1 MKNITVTF
9 LCFLCCIALLVSCSP
24 KPEKTLIGKWQE
36 VNGREAIEFL
46 KDGSYQGSFIWDLT
60 NAPIAV
66 SGTFMVNGDKVD
78 LTVEK
83 PPDLTQMSWKI
94 TFAGSDELTI
104 VFQQG
109 GALKRDGNS
118 AKYQRVK

>member
-9 LCFLCCIALLVSCSP
+9 LCFLCCIAFLVSCSP
-24 KPEKTLIGKWQE
+24 KPEKALIGKWQE

-46 KDGSYQGSFIWDLT
+46 KDGSFHGSLIWDLT
-60 NAPIAV
+60 NESKDV
-66 SGTFMVNGDKVD
+66 SGTFVVKGDMVD
-78 LTVEK
+78 LTVQK
-83 PPDLTQMSWKI
+83 PTDLTPMSWKF
-94 TFAGSDELTI
+94 TFTGSDELTI